1 MKRQVVSTL
10 CRSAIQQKALGVVS
24 RAHAAT
30 RSASSASY
38 DADAAAHHHAALRHS
53 LKVTIIS

>member
-1 MKRQVVSTL
+1 VSTL
-10 CRSAIQQKALGVVS
+10 CRSAIQQNALGVVS

-53 LKVTIIS
+53 LKATIIS